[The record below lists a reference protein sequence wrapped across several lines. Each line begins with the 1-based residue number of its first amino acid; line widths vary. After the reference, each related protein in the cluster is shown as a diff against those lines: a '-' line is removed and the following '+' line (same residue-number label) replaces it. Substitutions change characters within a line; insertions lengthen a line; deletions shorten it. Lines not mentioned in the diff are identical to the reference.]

1 MLAREER
8 CDCVIK
14 EEGQVIRSLFAR
26 QVQRQ
31 QPRQNNGGDELRNYL
46 TEAGDIPD
54 LSEGQHT

>member
-46 TEAGDIPD
+46 TEAGDIP
-54 LSEGQHT
+54 LI